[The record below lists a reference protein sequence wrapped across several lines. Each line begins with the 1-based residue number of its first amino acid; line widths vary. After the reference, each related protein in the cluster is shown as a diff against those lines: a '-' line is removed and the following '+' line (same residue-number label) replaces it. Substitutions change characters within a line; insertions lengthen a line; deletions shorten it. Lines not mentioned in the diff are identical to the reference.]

1 MAEQYMGT
9 NSLGSHIALITNILY
24 RLLKYLL
31 STQLSRLNICPLMYA
46 LIYESCFLASIIPT
60 DRNSYFEL
68 EKEKNEGENAIIKIY
83 LSTNKRRKGYRKAY
97 YFVSREKSA
106 KFLHAEN
113 KFRRGFL
120 KLTHPTIDCRLH
132 VGQFCPLLSAQ
143 IS

>member
-1 MAEQYMGT
+1 MGT

-106 KFLHAEN
+106 KFLQAEN

-120 KLTHPTIDCRLH
+120 KLTHPTIL
-132 VGQFCPLLSAQ
+132 
-143 IS
+143 